1 MSRYTV
7 ELHSLEEAG
16 YDLGLSTYPIFD
28 EDYRPILN
36 NKIIERYAFREIG
49 LETPALFARFMARKM
64 GEIMVYYNQLYKSE
78 LIPIQALTRLD
89 YSEDYDR
96 SSTAASDSTAKA
108 DGTGTS
114 RDVSSNTPQGLL
126 SMPNIENEVYATN
139 AMIGKTSSGS
149 TSSANNKTD
158 STDHYIKRIVG
169 NNAGRTDA
177 QMLKEFRETFL
188 NIDLS
193 IIEELEPLFM
203 QIW

>member
-1 MSRYTV
+1 MSRYTI
-7 ELHSLEEAG
+7 ELHSLKEAG

-36 NKIIERYAFREIG
+36 NKIIEHYAFREIG

-64 GEIMVYYNQLYKSE
+64 SEIMVYYNQLYKSE
-78 LIPIQALTRLD
+78 LLPIQALTRLD
-89 YSEDYDR
+89 YSEDYNR

>member
-28 EDYRPILN
+28 EDYRSILN
-36 NKIIERYAFREIG
+36 NKIIEHYAFREIG

-177 QMLKEFRETFL
+177 QMIKEFRETFL

>member
-36 NKIIERYAFREIG
+36 NKIIEHYAFREIG

-96 SSTAASDSTAKA
+96 SSTASSDSAAKA

-139 AMIGKTSSGS
+139 AMIGKTTSGS

-188 NIDLS
+188 NIDSS

>member
-28 EDYRPILN
+28 EEYRHILN
-36 NKIIERYAFREIG
+36 NKIIEHYAFREIG

>member
-28 EDYRPILN
+28 EDYRSILN
-36 NKIIERYAFREIG
+36 NKIIEHYAFREIG

-188 NIDLS
+188 NIDSS

>member
-28 EDYRPILN
+28 EEYRPILN
-36 NKIIERYAFREIG
+36 NKIIEHYAFREIG

-149 TSSANNKTD
+149 TSSANNTTD
-158 STDHYIKRIVG
+158 STDHYFKKISG

-188 NIDLS
+188 NIDS
-193 IIEELEPLFM
+193 QVIEELEPLFM

>member
-28 EDYRPILN
+28 EDYRSILN
-36 NKIIERYAFREIG
+36 NKIIEHYAFREIG

-64 GEIMVYYNQLYKSE
+64 GEIMVYYNKLYKSE

-188 NIDLS
+188 NIDSS

>member
-36 NKIIERYAFREIG
+36 NKIIEHYAFREIG

-96 SSTAASDSTAKA
+96 SSTASSDSAAKA

-139 AMIGKTSSGS
+139 AMIGKTTSGS

>member
-28 EDYRPILN
+28 EDYRSILN
-36 NKIIERYAFREIG
+36 NKIIEHYAFREIG

-89 YSEDYDR
+89 YTEEYDR
-96 SSTAASDSTAKA
+96 EGTAASDSTARA
-108 DGTGTS
+108 DGTGSS

-126 SMPNIENEVYATN
+126 SMPSIENEVYATN
-139 AMIGKTSSGS
+139 AMIGKTTSGS
-149 TSSANNKTD
+149 TSSANNTTD
-158 STDHYIKRIVG
+158 STDHYFKKIAG

>member
-1 MSRYTV
+1 MSVYTV

-16 YDLGLSTYPIFD
+16 MDLGLDTYPIFD
-28 EDYRPILN
+28 EEYRSVLN
-36 NKIIERYAFREIG
+36 NKIIEHYAFREIG
-49 LETPALFARFMARKM
+49 LETPALFARFMNRKM
-64 GEIMVYYNQLYKSE
+64 CEIMVYYNQLYKSE
-78 LIPIQALTRLD
+78 LLPIQALTRLD
-89 YSEDYDR
+89 YSEEYDR
-96 SSTAASDSTAKA
+96 TGTAASDSTARA

-126 SMPNIENEVYATN
+126 SMPSIENEVYATN
-139 AMIGKTSSGS
+139 AMIGKTTSGS

-177 QMLKEFRETFL
+177 QMLKEFRETLL
-188 NIDLS
+188 NIDMQV
-193 IIEELEPLFM
+193 IEELEPLFM

>member
-1 MSRYTV
+1 MARYTV

-16 YDLGLSTYPIFD
+16 YDLGLSNYPIFD

-36 NKIIERYAFREIG
+36 NKIIEHYAFREIG

-64 GEIMVYYNQLYKSE
+64 DEIMVYYNQLYKSE

-89 YSEDYDR
+89 YSEEYDR
-96 SSTAASDSTAKA
+96 TGTAASDSRAQA
-108 DGTGTS
+108 DGTGSS

-126 SMPNIENEVYATN
+126 SMPSIENEVYATN
-139 AMIGKTSSGS
+139 AMIGKTTSGS
-149 TSSANNKTD
+149 TSSANNKMD
-158 STDHYIKRIVG
+158 STDHYIKRIAG

-177 QMLKEFRETFL
+177 QMLKEFRSTFL
-188 NIDLS
+188 NIDS
-193 IIEELEPLFM
+193 QIIEELEPLFM

>member
-28 EDYRPILN
+28 EEYRPILN
-36 NKIIERYAFREIG
+36 NKIIEHYAFREIG

>member
-36 NKIIERYAFREIG
+36 NKIIEHYAFREIG

-96 SSTAASDSTAKA
+96 SSTASSDSAAKA

-139 AMIGKTSSGS
+139 AMIGKTTSGS

-169 NNAGRTDA
+169 NNAERTDA

>member
-28 EDYRPILN
+28 EEYRPILN
-36 NKIIERYAFREIG
+36 NKILEHFAFREIG

-96 SSTAASDSTAKA
+96 SSTASSDSAAKA

-139 AMIGKTSSGS
+139 AMIGKTTSGS

>member
-1 MSRYTV
+1 MARYTV

-16 YDLGLSTYPIFD
+16 YDLGLSIYPIFD

-36 NKIIERYAFREIG
+36 NKIIEHYAFREIG

-64 GEIMVYYNQLYKSE
+64 DEIMVYYNQLYKSE

-89 YSEDYDR
+89 YTEEYDR
-96 SSTAASDSTAKA
+96 EGTAASDSAARA
-108 DGTGTS
+108 DGTGSS

-126 SMPNIENEVYATN
+126 SMPSIENEVYATN
-139 AMIGKTSSGS
+139 AMIGKTTSSS
-149 TSSANNKTD
+149 TSSANNTTD
-158 STDHYIKRIVG
+158 STDHYFKKIAG

-188 NIDLS
+188 NIDS
-193 IIEELEPLFM
+193 QVIEELEPLFM

>member
-28 EDYRPILN
+28 EDYRSILN
-36 NKIIERYAFREIG
+36 NKIIEHYAFREIG

-64 GEIMVYYNQLYKSE
+64 SEIMVYYNQLYKSE
-78 LIPIQALTRLD
+78 LLPIQALTRLD

-96 SSTAASDSTAKA
+96 SSTASSDSAAKA

-139 AMIGKTSSGS
+139 AMIGKTTSGS

>member
-28 EDYRPILN
+28 EDYRSILN
-36 NKIIERYAFREIG
+36 NKIIEHYAFREIG